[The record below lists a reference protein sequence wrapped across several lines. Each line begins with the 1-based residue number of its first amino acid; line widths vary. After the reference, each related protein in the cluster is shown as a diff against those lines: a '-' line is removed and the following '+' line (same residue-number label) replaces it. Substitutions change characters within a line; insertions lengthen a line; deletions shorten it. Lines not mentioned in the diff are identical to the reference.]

1 MKKTIAKYKKMCY
14 TTLVQYESGFE
25 NNPLSTA
32 DIGFFVLSDI
42 KQEEIMAQ
50 KPKGVTEVVW
60 GIAEPLANEF
70 GYILWDV
77 EFTREGSKRILRLTI
92 DSEDGI
98 GVDDCEKM
106 HRAIDPLLD
115 EADPIEEAYYLEVS
129 SPGIERELRTDAH
142 IEYCVGAD
150 VEVRLYAPRDGS
162 KVFRGELL
170 PLSENGEVE
179 IAVGDKKLSFERS
192 AVAKIKI
199 VFEF

>member
-1 MKKTIAKYKKMCY
+1 
-14 TTLVQYESGFE
+14 
-25 NNPLSTA
+25 
-32 DIGFFVLSDI
+32 
-42 KQEEIMAQ
+42 MAQ

-162 KVFRGELL
+162 KVFCGELL

>member
-1 MKKTIAKYKKMCY
+1 
-14 TTLVQYESGFE
+14 
-25 NNPLSTA
+25 
-32 DIGFFVLSDI
+32 
-42 KQEEIMAQ
+42 MAQ

-60 GIAEPLANEF
+60 SIAEPLAEEF

-129 SPGIERELRTDAH
+129 SPGIERELRTDDH
-142 IEYCVGAD
+142 ILACLGET
-150 VEVRLYAPRDGS
+150 VEVKLYAPI
-162 KVFRGELL
+162 
-170 PLSENGEVE
+170 NGTKSLWK
-179 IAVGDKKLSFERS
+179 D
-192 AVAKIKI
+192 IKTRR
-199 VFEF
+199 